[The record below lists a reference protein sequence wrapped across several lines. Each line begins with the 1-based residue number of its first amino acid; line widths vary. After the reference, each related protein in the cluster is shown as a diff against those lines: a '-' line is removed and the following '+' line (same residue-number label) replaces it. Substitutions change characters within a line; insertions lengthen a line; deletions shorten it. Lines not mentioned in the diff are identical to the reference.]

1 MNNAVSH
8 MFSCCSHDHDL
19 NILVMPSSEDFDIQ
33 LAELGFNIYRVNF
46 QQKWDENKTRPSNHF
61 ILPEG
66 TLHMMVQYDLFII
79 PNLPYD
85 PELLSKIAQAANSKI
100 IQVKDIAE
108 GQEAFGIARDIE
120 PSDEKF
126 KDYWKDIILKHMERV

>member
-1 MNNAVSH
+1 MNNVISH

-19 NILVMPSSEDFDIQ
+19 NILVMPCSEDFDIQ
-33 LAELGFNIYRVNF
+33 LAELGFNIYRINL
-46 QQKWDENKTRPSNHF
+46 QNNWDENKARPSNHF

-66 TLHMMVQYDLFII
+66 TLHMMVKYDIFII

-85 PELLSKIAQAANSKI
+85 QEMLAKIAQAASTKI
-100 IQVKDIAE
+100 IQVKDIKE
-108 GQEAFGIARDIE
+108 GQESFGIARDIE

-126 KDYWKDIILKHMERV
+126 KDYWKNTILKHMERR